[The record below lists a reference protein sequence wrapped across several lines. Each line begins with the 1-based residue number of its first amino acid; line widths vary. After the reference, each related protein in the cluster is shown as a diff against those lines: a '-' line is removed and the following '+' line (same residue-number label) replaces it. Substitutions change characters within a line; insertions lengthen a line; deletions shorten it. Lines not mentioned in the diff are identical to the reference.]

1 MKPLEKHD
9 PEKVYKWKYKTNL
22 VINHLQIDI
31 TWKHLE
37 EKLGYQL
44 RKDVEV
50 KFRRK
55 GENIKLSHDKSLKD
69 YMRENKIPIWKRERI
84 PLIYVDKE
92 LKIIFILN

>member
-9 PEKVYKWKYKTNL
+9 PEKIYKWKYKTNL
-22 VINHLQIDI
+22 VIPHLQIDI

-69 YMRENKIPIWKRERI
+69 YMRENKIPIWKRERT
-84 PLIYVDKE
+84 PLIYIDKE
-92 LKIIFILN
+92 LKIILD